1 MSSRHGHWFP
11 ADTKDDDSNDP
22 TALALGGAI
31 YNLYTLANIEEHERA
46 DLILI
51 KYLLFWDLTGHCCEI
66 GKQK

>member
-1 MSSRHGHWFP
+1 MSSRDGYWCP

-31 YNLYTLANIEEHERA
+31 YNLYTLADMEEHERA

-51 KYLLFWDLTGHCCEI
+51 KYLHFWDLSRSLL
-66 GKQK
+66 